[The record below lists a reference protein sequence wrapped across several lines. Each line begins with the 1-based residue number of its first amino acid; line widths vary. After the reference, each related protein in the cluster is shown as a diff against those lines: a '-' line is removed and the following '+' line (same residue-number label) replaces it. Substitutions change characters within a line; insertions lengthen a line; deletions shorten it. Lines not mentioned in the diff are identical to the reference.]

1 VDVRQLEY
9 FREVA
14 ETGGFSRAA
23 NRIRIS
29 QSALSRQI
37 MLLEE
42 ELGAKLLERHARGV
56 HLTEVG
62 RLLYERVDFLLRH
75 IANMREEII
84 DRRDWPTGALH
95 VGIPRSMRTLLSKPA
110 IARFMQDYPGVFFRF
125 VEDTSALVRDKLLRG
140 ELDLGLLSIHEPASA
155 LESRPLLKEQMFLVG
170 PPSAGLSL
178 DRAVELRSLAELKL
192 VGLSRPAS
200 LRVALEKAASAQ
212 DVALNIRAEINATIA
227 LDLVS
232 QGLGYTVYSYCGLHD
247 HLVVGRISAAPI
259 TGFDIEWMLASSK
272 ERPLTQA
279 IKIFEGMLREQAARA
294 IGSGDWRTAVLV

>member
-1 VDVRQLEY
+1 MDVRQLEY

-37 MLLEE
+37 MLLEQ
-42 ELGAKLLERHARGV
+42 ELGAALFERHARGV

-62 RLLYERVDFLLRH
+62 RLLYERADFLLRH
-75 IANMREEII
+75 IASMREEII
-84 DRRDWPTGALH
+84 DRRDGPTGALH
-95 VGIPRSMRTLLSKPA
+95 VGIPRSMRTLLTRPA
-110 IARFMQDYPGVFFRF
+110 IQRFMQAYPSVFFRF

-155 LESRPLLKEQMFLVG
+155 LASRPLLKEQMFLVG
-170 PPSAGLSL
+170 PPTAGLSL
-178 DRAVELRSLAELKL
+178 HREVSLRHLADLPL
-192 VGLSRPAS
+192 IGLSRPAS
-200 LRVALEKAASAQ
+200 LRVALEKAADAQ
-212 DVALNIRAEINATIA
+212 NLDLTIRAEINATIA

-232 QGLGYTVYSYCGLHD
+232 QGLGYSVYSYCGLHD
-247 HLVVGRISAAPI
+247 HLVAGRVTAAPI
-259 TGFDIEWMLASSK
+259 TGFDIEWVLASSR

-279 IKIFEGMLREQAARA
+279 TRMFETMLREQARSAIETGAWRAAR
-294 IGSGDWRTAVLV
+294 LV

>member
-1 VDVRQLEY
+1 MDVRQLEY

-37 MLLEE
+37 LLLEK
-42 ELGAKLLERHARGV
+42 ELGAELFERHARGA

-62 RLLYERVDFLLRH
+62 RLLYERADFLLRH

-84 DRRDWPTGALH
+84 DRRGWPTGALH
-95 VGIPRSMRTLLSKPA
+95 VGIPRSMRTLLSRPA
-110 IARFMQDYPGVFFRF
+110 IERFMRAYPGVFFRF

-140 ELDLGLLSIHEPASA
+140 ELDLGLLSSHEPASA
-155 LESRPLLKEQMFLVG
+155 LDSRPLLKEQMFLVG
-170 PPSAGLSL
+170 PPDAGLSL
-178 DRAVELRSLAELKL
+178 ERAVDLQSLAERPLI
-192 VGLSRPAS
+192 GLSRPAS
-200 LRVALEKAASAQ
+200 LRVALDQAASARNI
-212 DVALNIRAEINATIA
+212 ALAFRAEINATIA

-232 QGLGYTVYSYCGLHD
+232 SGIGFTVYSYCGVHD
-247 HLVVGRISAAPI
+247 PLVAGRISAAPI
-259 TGFDIEWMLASSK
+259 DGFDIEWMLASFK

-279 IKIFEGMLREQAARA
+279 TKAFEAMLREQAASA
-294 IGSGDWRTAVLV
+294 IASGAWRTARLV

>member
-1 VDVRQLEY
+1 MDVRQLEY

-110 IARFMQDYPGVFFRF
+110 IARFMQKYPGVFFRF

-155 LESRPLLKEQMFLVG
+155 LESRPLLREQMFLVG
-170 PPSAGLSL
+170 PSAAGLSL

-212 DVALNIRAEINATIA
+212 DVALTIRAEINATIA

-232 QGLGYTVYSYCGLHD
+232 QGLGFTVYSYCGLHD
-247 HLVVGRISAAPI
+247 HLVAGKISAAPI

-272 ERPLTQA
+272 DRPLTQA
-279 IKIFEGMLREQAARA
+279 IKIFEGMLREQAAHA